1 MQYNRSKLRVTIMT
15 IIYQIAVYEK
25 NQIEYNIDDVIN
37 ENMEID
43 NEFIKETVYGI
54 IKNLKD
60 IDALANKYLKNWT
73 IDRLG
78 KTDQA
83 ILRLGIYELIYTN
96 TPDII
101 CINEAVELAKA
112 YSDDAVK
119 DVINGVLDAIM
130 KNR

>member
-1 MQYNRSKLRVTIMT
+1 MT
-15 IIYQIAVYEK
+15 ILYQIAAYEK
-25 NQIEYNIDDVIN
+25 NKMEYNIDNVIN

-43 NEFIKETVYGI
+43 NEFIKEAVYGI
-54 IKNLKD
+54 INNLEA
-60 IDALANKYLKNWT
+60 IDELANKHLKNWT

-83 ILRLGIYELIYTN
+83 ILRLGIYELIYTD

-101 CINEAVELAKA
+101 CINEAIELAKV